1 MVNDKSKINM
11 SIFRNWFSP
20 TGAMPLLRE
29 VDTQAATS
37 GVPSTTDPND
47 PSNQQP
53 QGADWEKNIV
63 RPYGK
68 QSLMVPAWYRGVSLI
83 MQTMGQMVTQYQR
96 MDTEGGNF
104 TEDRGYLDRRRTIPT
119 DGNKLNYLLQV
130 RPNPLMTASQLQE
143 QIEYRKIY
151 YGNAYVFIER
161 GEYGQPIAL
170 WLCTG
175 GGFNPLTNRYSLV
188 YNSTRGPRMKVE
200 ADAKDVMHFKNVFLT
215 DDYYMGLPTLDFAF
229 KSLQIAATADDQA
242 LQDVAK
248 GGKHKILL
256 REEKQPSMGTQRNS
270 PNELRKT
277 VKRFEGDWQGHDVVL
292 LDNVLDP
299 TIISQTAQQLQLLEN
314 RGFQVSDLA
323 RILGVPRIMMM
334 EDAGSSYK
342 MPEHATQEF
351 MLRTIQPRIREWE
364 DEMNAKLLTA
374 DDFGKRRIHVCE
386 LPLRR
391 LDAKGQAE
399 IDKIHLE
406 TGVNTVNELR
416 NQYDLPSITDGDE
429 PMASANLMTL
439 KALIAKGDTTE
450 LKPGNYTVPAPKP
463 TEKTNDG
470 EGAGEG
476 TEA

>member
-1 MVNDKSKINM
+1 MAN
-11 SIFRNWFSP
+11 IFQREFWTRARQRELSP
-20 TGAMPLLRE
+20 QQT
-29 VDTQAATS
+29 
-37 GVPSTTDPND
+37 GVPVTTDPND
-47 PSNQQP
+47 PSNQP
-53 QGADWEKNIV
+53 QKSADWESKVVN
-63 RPYGK
+63 PYGR

-83 MQTMGQMVTQYQR
+83 MQTMGQMLTQYQR
-96 MDTEGGNF
+96 INKDGGNF
-104 TEDRGYLDRRRTIPT
+104 VEDRWGPN
-119 DGNKLNYLLQV
+119 GKLNYLLQV

-151 YGNAYVFIER
+151 FGNAYVYIER
-161 GEYGQPIAL
+161 DKYDDPDQPIAL

-175 GGFNPLTNRYSLV
+175 GGFNPLTNKYSLV

-200 ADAKDVMHFKNVFLT
+200 TDARNVLHFKNVFLT
-215 DDYYMGLPTLDFAF
+215 DDYYMGIPTLDFAF
-229 KSLQIAATADDQA
+229 KALQIAGTADEQA

-248 GGKHKILL
+248 GGRHKILL
-256 REEKQPSMGTQRNS
+256 QEQQAPNGGGTRGRAN

-277 VKRFEGDWQGHDVVL
+277 AARFGEDWAAGDVVV
-292 LDNVLDP
+292 LDNVMNP
-299 TIISQTAQQLQLLEN
+299 TLVSQTSQQLQLLEQ

-364 DEMNAKLLTA
+364 DELNAKLLTA

-386 LPLRR
+386 LALKR

-399 IDKIHLE
+399 VDKLQLE
-406 TGVNTVNELR
+406 TGAATINEIR
-416 NQYDLPSITDGDE
+416 AKYDRPAVEDGDE

-439 KALIAKGDTTE
+439 KALMAKGAEAQIGGRPASPTTE
-450 LKPGNYTVPAPKP
+450 VAGTERKP
-463 TEKTNDG
+463 NDG

-476 TEA
+476 DE

>member
-1 MVNDKSKINM
+1 MAN
-11 SIFRNWFSP
+11 IFQREFWTRSP
-20 TGAMPLLRE
+20 QQRE
-29 VDTQAATS
+29 LTPQQA
-37 GVPSTTDPND
+37 GVPQTTDPND

-53 QGADWEKNIV
+53 AGANWESNVI
-63 RPYGK
+63 RPYGR

-83 MQTMGQMVTQYQR
+83 MQTMGQMVTQYQK
-96 MDTEGGNF
+96 MDNDGGNF
-104 TEDRGYLDRRRTIPT
+104 TEDRGYLDRRRTVLT
-119 DGNKLNYLLQV
+119 DGHKLNYLLQV

-151 YGNAYVFIER
+151 FGNAYVYIER
-161 GEYGQPIAL
+161 GDYGDVKAL

-175 GGFNPLTNRYSLV
+175 GGYNELTNTYNLV
-188 YNSTRGPRMKVE
+188 YNSDRGPRMKV
-200 ADAKDVMHFKNVFLT
+200 AAAAKDVMHFKNVFMS
-215 DDYYMGLPTLDFAF
+215 DGYYTGLPTLDFAF

-256 REEKQPSMGTQRNS
+256 REEKSPNGGGTRGRNS
-270 PNELRKT
+270 SNELRKT
-277 VKRFEGDWQGHDVVL
+277 AKIFQDDWQGNDVVL

-364 DEMNAKLLTA
+364 DEMNAKLLTM

-416 NQYDLPSITDGDE
+416 NQYDLPSV
-429 PMASANLMTL
+429 P
-439 KALIAKGDTTE
+439 KGDINYISTNLAE
-450 LKPGNYTVPAPKP
+450 LGSAKLSDGPGQAGRPSAQPAEP
-463 TEKTNDG
+463 TNGG
-470 EGAGEG
+470 EGAEEGE
-476 TEA
+476 E

>member
-1 MVNDKSKINM
+1 MNL
-11 SIFRNWFSP
+11 FSFFTP
-20 TGAMPLLRE
+20 TGAVPIQREMPNANARG
-29 VDTQAATS
+29 TTAGTIG

-47 PSNQQP
+47 SSNQQP
-53 QGADWEKNIV
+53 KGANWEANVV

-119 DGNKLNYLLQV
+119 DGNRLNYLLQV

-151 YGNAYVFIER
+151 FGNAYVYIER
-161 GEYGQPIAL
+161 GEYGEPTAL

-175 GGFNPLTNRYSLV
+175 GGFNPITNRYSLV
-188 YNSTRGPRMKVE
+188 YNSTRGPRMRIE

-229 KSLQIAATADDQA
+229 RSLSIAATADDQA

-256 REEKQPSMGTQRNS
+256 REEKGSTPQGTRGRNR
-270 PNELRKT
+270 PDELRKT
-277 VKRFEGDWQGHDVVL
+277 AKIFENDWQGNDVVL

-406 TGVNTVNELR
+406 TGWTTNQILA
-416 NQYDLPSITDGDE
+416 QYDLPNVKNGDE

-439 KALIAKGDTTE
+439 KALMAKGAEAQQGGRPATQPTADAAGTTANNNQDE
-450 LKPGNYTVPAPKP
+450 
-463 TEKTNDG
+463 EED
-470 EGAGEG
+470 
-476 TEA
+476 EA

>member
-1 MVNDKSKINM
+1 MDNFFIKMFQKREVASG
-11 SIFRNWFSP
+11 P
-20 TGAMPLLRE
+20 TG
-29 VDTQAATS
+29 TIT
-37 GVPSTTDPND
+37 TTDPNNA
-47 PSNQQP
+47 SNQP
-53 QGADWEKNIV
+53 PKSANWEKQVVN
-63 RPYGK
+63 PYGR

-96 MDTEGGNF
+96 LNREGGNF
-104 TEDRGYLDRRRTIPT
+104 VEDRWGANRQ
-119 DGNKLNYLLQV
+119 LNYLLQV
-130 RPNPLMTASQLQE
+130 RPNPLMTASQMQE

-151 YGNAYVFIER
+151 FGNAYVYIER
-161 GEYGQPIAL
+161 DEYDDPKAL

-175 GGFNPLTNRYSLV
+175 GGYNPIMNTYNLV
-188 YNSTRGPRMKVE
+188 YNSTNGPRIKVT
-200 ADAKDVMHFKNVFLT
+200 ARAKDVLHFKNVFLT

-229 KSLQIAATADDQA
+229 KSLQIAATADEQA

-248 GGKHKILL
+248 GGRHKILL
-256 REEKQPSMGTQRNS
+256 QETTTQNNGGTRGRQN

-277 VKRFEGDWQGHDVVL
+277 AARFGEDWAAGDVVV
-292 LDNVLDP
+292 LDNVMNP
-299 TIISQTAQQLQLLEN
+299 TLVSQTSQQLQLLEQ

-386 LPLRR
+386 LALKR

-399 IDKIHLE
+399 VDKLQLE
-406 TGVNTVNELR
+406 TGAATINEIR
-416 NQYDLPSITDGDE
+416 AKYDKPAVEDGDE

-439 KALIAKGDTTE
+439 QALKAKGAQD
-450 LKPGNYTVPAPKP
+450 PQGGRPAGGGEDITSGRPDGGVDITQP
-463 TEKTNDG
+463 TGGVGKT
-470 EGAGEG
+470 ATG
-476 TEA
+476 TES

>member
-1 MVNDKSKINM
+1 
-11 SIFRNWFSP
+11 
-20 TGAMPLLRE
+20 
-29 VDTQAATS
+29 
-37 GVPSTTDPND
+37 
-47 PSNQQP
+47 
-53 QGADWEKNIV
+53 
-63 RPYGK
+63 
-68 QSLMVPAWYRGVSLI
+68 
-83 MQTMGQMVTQYQR
+83 
-96 MDTEGGNF
+96 
-104 TEDRGYLDRRRTIPT
+104 
-119 DGNKLNYLLQV
+119 
-130 RPNPLMTASQLQE
+130 
-143 QIEYRKIY
+143 
-151 YGNAYVFIER
+151 
-161 GEYGQPIAL
+161 
-170 WLCTG
+170 
-175 GGFNPLTNRYSLV
+175 
-188 YNSTRGPRMKVE
+188 MKVE
-200 ADAKDVMHFKNVFLT
+200 ADAKNVMHFKNVFLT

-248 GGKHKILL
+248 GGRHKILL
-256 REEKQPSMGTQRNS
+256 REEKAPQMGTQRNN
-270 PNELRKT
+270 PDELRKT
-277 VKRFEGDWQGHDVVL
+277 AKRFESDWQGSDVTL

-406 TGVNTVNELR
+406 TGWTTNQILA
-416 NQYDLPSITDGDE
+416 QYDLPNVENGDE

-439 KALIAKGDTTE
+439 KALMAKGAEAQQGGRPTTT
-450 LKPGNYTVPAPKP
+450 PQPAEPTNDPK
-463 TEKTNDG
+463 DG
-470 EGAGEG
+470 EGGDE
-476 TEA
+476 